1 MTAPRSIWFRLIVP
15 ACAFVAIT
23 LASCSSEPDITPVV
37 FEGEDAEDG
46 GQPPPGSSNDDK
58 YVWLFPSGRV
68 QDGGP
73 GKDGIWALMNPSFR
87 PVESTSYLLE
97 DDLVLGINFE
107 GTVKAYPHRILDWH
121 EIANDMFGGWAIAI
135 TYCPLTGSGIAF
147 NSSTTLNEIAP
158 NAEREPTFGVS
169 GFLWNNN
176 LIPYDRPTDSNW
188 SQMLL
193 WCVNGPSRGERAW
206 SVPLIETTWATW
218 KKMFPGSLVLSDET
232 GHDRPYDI
240 FPYGDYKTDPFLLFP
255 ISLDDERLPRK
266 ARVHGVILD
275 PVAMQ
280 AKAYPFQLFEGQIR
294 AINDEAG
301 TVPVVVAGSGPDN
314 IVVSYRSRLSDGT
327 PLQYSVKT
335 DSPSIYPFDLVDN
348 EGTIWNLLGEAIEGP
363 RKGDQL
369 QPTTSYNAYWFA
381 WGSIFPNLPIYGR

>member
-23 LASCSSEPDITPVV
+23 LASCSNDPEIVSLDSEGFPV
-37 FEGEDAEDG
+37 EPE
-46 GQPPPGSSNDDK
+46 QPPDTFVNVNDVK
-58 YVWLFPSGRV
+58 YVWLIPAGDV
-68 QDGGP
+68 WDGGV
-73 GKDGIWALMNPSFR
+73 GKDGIYALMNPPFKS
-87 PVESTSYLLE
+87 VAATSYLQE
-97 DDLVLGINFE
+97 DDLVLGIKVRN
-107 GTVKAYPHRILDWH
+107 TVKAYPHRILDWH
-121 EIANDMFGGWAIAI
+121 EIVNDDFFSRTIAI
-135 TYCPLTGSGIAF
+135 TYCPLTGSGIGF
-147 NSSTTLNEIAP
+147 NVSRTWEGVSS
-158 NAEREPTFGVS
+158 FGVS

-176 LIPYDRPTDSNW
+176 LIPYDRRTDSNW

-193 WCVNGPSRGERAW
+193 WCVNGSLRGTRVET
-206 SVPLIETTWATW
+206 VPLIETTWSTW
-218 KKMFPGSLVLSDET
+218 KKMFPNSQVLSDET
-232 GHDRPYDI
+232 GLNRPYHI
-240 FPYGDYKTDPFLLFP
+240 FPYGNYKTDPFLLFP
-255 ISLDDERLPRK
+255 ISTDDQRLPRK

-275 PVAMQ
+275 PVARQ

-301 TVPVVVAGSGPDN
+301 TVRVVVAGSGPDN

-327 PLQYSVKT
+327 PLQFNVRT